1 MIDFGGLSLW
11 TLGAHLLGAVISLV
25 ALMRTRTAQGT
36 VAWVIA
42 LNTLPWMAVPAW
54 WLFGRSRFQGYVTA
68 RKGKDAAMQDMAERA
83 SRQVKPFRESVDSER
98 GGVAAAELLA
108 RMPLLRGNAVEILVD
123 GEATYADLFAGME
136 EARTTLLVEYYTV
149 RDDEVG
155 SRLQDIM
162 LRKAKEGVC
171 VRFLYDGAGS
181 YSLPEAWLDRCREG
195 GIEVA
200 GFQLSRGIR
209 LRSQLNFRNHR
220 KIVVVDGRVG
230 WVGGLNIGEEY
241 LGRDPDIGE
250 WRDTHLRVT
259 GPAVLGLQLTFLED
273 WHWASG
279 ELPELDW
286 TPHPAP
292 GGEDLPVL
300 MVPSSPADRH
310 ETASLLMQHIIHS
323 ADRRLWIASP
333 YLVPDEGVMGALKLA
348 ALRGVD
354 LRLLVPLRPDS
365 FPVHLAA
372 FGYFGPLLDEG
383 VRIFRYNRGFLHAKA
398 FVMDDRAVGVGTLNL
413 DNRSLRLNF
422 EVTALVLDPVTA
434 ARMEEIFEADFG
446 RSTEIHREMLE
457 NRPLLHHMG
466 TRAALLLAPIL

>member
-1 MIDFGGLSLW
+1 MIDFGDFSFW
-11 TLGAHLLGAVISLV
+11 ALGAHLVGAAISLV
-25 ALMRTRTAQGT
+25 ALVRTRTAQGT
-36 VAWVIA
+36 VAWIVS
-42 LNTLPWMAVPAW
+42 LNTLPWLAVPAW
-54 WLFGRSRFQGYVTA
+54 WLFGRSRFHGYVTA
-68 RKGKDAAMQDMAERA
+68 RRGKDQALQDVSDAAYQ
-83 SRQVKPFRESVDSER
+83 QVKRFRDQVDSER
-98 GGVAAAELLA
+98 GGIRAAERLA
-108 RMPLLRGNAVEILVD
+108 RIPLLRGNAVKILVD
-123 GEATYADLFAGME
+123 GEATYEDLFRGME

-155 SRLQDIM
+155 SRLQEIM
-162 LRKAKEGVC
+162 LRKAKEGVA

-181 YSLPEAWLDRCREG
+181 YALPEAWLDRCREG
-195 GIEVA
+195 GVEVA
-200 GFQLSRGIR
+200 GFQLTRGIR

-230 WVGGLNIGEEY
+230 WLGGLNIGEEY

-250 WRDTHLRVT
+250 WRDTHMRVT

-279 ELPELDW
+279 EIPELDW

-300 MVPSSPADRH
+300 VIPSGPADGH
-310 ETASLLMQHIIHS
+310 ETASLLMQHTIHS
-323 ADRRLWIASP
+323 ADHRLWISSP
-333 YLVPDEGVMGALKLA
+333 YFVPDEGVMGALKLA

-354 LRLLVPLRPDS
+354 VRLMVPCRPDNIV
-365 FPVHLAA
+365 VHLAS

-383 VRIFRYNRGFLHAKA
+383 VRIFRYGPGLLHAKTL
-398 FVMDDRAVGVGTLNL
+398 VLDDGAMAVGTLNL

-422 EVTALVLDPVTA
+422 EVTALVLDPGAA
-434 ARMEEIFEADFG
+434 ARMAEIFQRDLAG
-446 RSTEIHREMLE
+446 TTELHREMLE
-457 NRPLLHHMG
+457 ERPLLQRLG